1 MSPSLS
7 AVVERSRRLTAGKRM
22 SSLVG
27 EALDNDETF
36 WNHETWAEDGEDAE
50 SFRESDEDSDV
61 RKDEFDS
68 DFNDSETDN
77 EAEDQA
83 AGDEEER
90 RLQRDEKIQR
100 RQKTLDVARAG
111 RELLQKKKGKI
122 KGNRIFG
129 DGVNAGL
136 VLKFPPSLASLTS
149 GAHSPSSATP
159 AHADSLSATAAA
171 AIPPA
176 STALQHIKPVPSA
189 NVVKCTLASTRPRR
203 GKKAL
208 RTTTL
213 AQSVSSEGGK
223 EVGRAPATIS
233 KRKQHRF
240 TQEELLLEAATE
252 TEPENARWLL
262 ARKRLHQQEEAT
274 RVAMSAATAHTK
286 LLRRYISKRGCFN
299 TLNFS
304 EMDAVPKILI
314 PNEANKPRPVTPTY
328 CVITGKRVRYKD
340 PKTKMGYFDL
350 AAFKE
355 LRRRYDAGEPLQQ
368 GPAKR
373 KEAEVPY
380 LEPESVEA
388 PLVVQVASVANGMTS
403 SFSEARALVTTQDPS
418 RKLTM
423 KTRNAVKQGSP
434 MQDLLSAES
443 KPSISNESH
452 GLPEETLVVAQI
464 EDAKTTTVAAEP
476 GPSDCKPPTIALLPS
491 NKTENNARKECSTAA
506 STHTQCFTT
515 PAPTKVRS
523 AADLSAKDKETR
535 SAVHS
540 KSDGA
545 RSSAARLPSDAAVDV
560 ASTVE
565 TSNSDLCK
573 TLESDPYASLS
584 QATESKLPV
593 ASVGCIP
600 TATASEAPVASMA
613 QSTGEAPVC
622 DMKRSVTI
630 PKGRPDESTSSPQTT
645 KKARIMSPH
654 TLVHTALAAYLEL
667 QAKVKE

>member
-1 MSPSLS
+1 MSSSQS

-27 EALDNDETF
+27 EALDNDEAF
-36 WNHETWAEDGEDAE
+36 WNHETWAEDGEDAD

-100 RQKTLDVARAG
+100 RQKTLDVAKAG

-136 VLKFPPSLASLTS
+136 VLKFPPTLASLSS
-149 GAHSPSSATP
+149 GAHPPSSATT
-159 AHADSLSATAAA
+159 AHADSLPATATVA

-176 STALQHIKPVPSA
+176 LTALPPVKPVPSA
-189 NVVKCTLASTRPRR
+189 KVVKCTLASTRPRR

-223 EVGRAPATIS
+223 LVGRAPATTS

-274 RVAMSAATAHTK
+274 RAAMSTASAHTK
-286 LLRRYISKRGCFN
+286 LLQRYIR
-299 TLNFS
+299 
-304 EMDAVPKILI
+304 
-314 PNEANKPRPVTPTY
+314 
-328 CVITGKRVRYKD
+328 KRVRYKD
-340 PKTKMGYFDL
+340 PKTKMGYYDL

-368 GPAKR
+368 GLVER
-373 KEAEVPY
+373 KEAEVPC
-380 LEPESVEA
+380 LKPETAVASQA
-388 PLVVQVASVANGMTS
+388 PLVVQVAQVANGVASINNTGTS
-403 SFSEARALVTTQDPS
+403 SPMNAQTLVTMQDPS

-423 KTRNAVKQGSP
+423 KTRNAAKQESP
-434 MQDLLSAES
+434 MEEVLSAET
-443 KPSISNESH
+443 KPVTSNAANR
-452 GLPEETLVVAQI
+452 LPQEPLAAGQVKEHPPTATFA
-464 EDAKTTTVAAEP
+464 AKAPA
-476 GPSDCKPPTIALLPS
+476 PSDCKPQTIALFS
-491 NKTENNARKECSTAA
+491 SIETENNNREERTTTA
-506 STHTQCFTT
+506 STHAQDLTK
-515 PAPTKVRS
+515 PAVTDVPAKEKGTRRS
-523 AADLSAKDKETR
+523 RAAHSTGNRALTSATCVQ
-535 SAVHS
+535 SN
-540 KSDGA
+540 
-545 RSSAARLPSDAAVDV
+545 AAVDV
-560 ASTVE
+560 ASIVVTA
-565 TSNSDLCK
+565 TSATCK
-573 TLESDPYASLS
+573 TLQSEPNEALSHGMESNLAS
-584 QATESKLPV
+584 A
-593 ASVGCIP
+593 GCKPI
-600 TATASEAPVASMA
+600 ATAAEAPVESMA
-613 QSTGEAPVC
+613 QLPGEAPIC
-622 DMKRSVTI
+622 DKRAAAISTG
-630 PKGRPDESTSSPQTT
+630 PPDESASTPQTT
-645 KKARIMSPH
+645 KRLDHVLIHWSTQLLQH
-654 TLVHTALAAYLEL
+654 T
-667 QAKVKE
+667 

>member
-1 MSPSLS
+1 
-7 AVVERSRRLTAGKRM
+7 M

-27 EALDNDETF
+27 EALDNDEAF
-36 WNHETWAEDGEDAE
+36 WNHETWAEDGEDAD

-136 VLKFPPSLASLTS
+136 VLKFPPTLASLSS
-149 GAHSPSSATP
+149 GAHPPSSATT
-159 AHADSLSATAAA
+159 AHADSLPATATVA

-176 STALQHIKPVPSA
+176 LTALPPVKPVPSA
-189 NVVKCTLASTRPRR
+189 KVVKCTLASTRPRR

-223 EVGRAPATIS
+223 LVGRAPATTS

-274 RVAMSAATAHTK
+274 RAAMSTASAHTK
-286 LLRRYISKRGCFN
+286 LLQRYISKRGCFN

-314 PNEANKPRPVTPTY
+314 SNEADRPKAVTPTY

-340 PKTKMGYFDL
+340 PKTKMGYYDL

-368 GPAKR
+368 GLVER
-373 KEAEVPY
+373 KEAEVPC
-380 LEPESVEA
+380 LKPETAVASQA
-388 PLVVQVASVANGMTS
+388 PLVVQVAQVANGVASINNTGTS
-403 SFSEARALVTTQDPS
+403 SPMNAQTLVTMQDHS

-423 KTRNAVKQGSP
+423 KTRNAAKQESP
-434 MQDLLSAES
+434 MEEVLSAET
-443 KPSISNESH
+443 KPVTSNAANR
-452 GLPEETLVVAQI
+452 LPQEPLAAGQVKEHPPTATFA
-464 EDAKTTTVAAEP
+464 AKAPA
-476 GPSDCKPPTIALLPS
+476 PSDCKPQTIALFS
-491 NKTENNARKECSTAA
+491 SIETENNNREERTTTA
-506 STHTQCFTT
+506 STHAQDLTK
-515 PAPTKVRS
+515 PAVTDVPAKEKGTRRS
-523 AADLSAKDKETR
+523 RAAHSTGNRALTSATCVQ
-535 SAVHS
+535 SN
-540 KSDGA
+540 
-545 RSSAARLPSDAAVDV
+545 AAVDV
-560 ASTVE
+560 ASIVVTA
-565 TSNSDLCK
+565 TSATCK
-573 TLESDPYASLS
+573 TLQSEPNEALSHGMESNLAS
-584 QATESKLPV
+584 A
-593 ASVGCIP
+593 GCKPI
-600 TATASEAPVASMA
+600 ATAAEAPVESMA
-613 QSTGEAPVC
+613 QLPGEAPIC
-622 DMKRSVTI
+622 EKKRAAAISTG
-630 PKGRPDESTSSPQTT
+630 PPDESASTPQTT

-654 TLVHTALAAYLEL
+654 TLVHTALTAYLEL
-667 QAKVKE
+667 QAKAKDDI